1 MAEFLKKHRHIIFYL
16 IFGVLT
22 TAVNFVVYYICARL
36 LNIDTV
42 PSTIIA
48 WVAAVLF
55 AYITNRKWVFE
66 SQVTTRKGI
75 LIEIAM
81 FFLFR
86 LATGILDTVIM
97 YITVDVWAFNELIM
111 KIISNIIVII
121 LNYVFSKLLIFRKRK
136 N

>member
-22 TAVNFVVYYICARL
+22 TAVNFVVYYICARI

>member
-1 MAEFLKKHRHIIFYL
+1 MAELLKKHRHILFYL

-22 TAVNFVVYYICARL
+22 TAVNFIVYYICARL

-42 PSTIIA
+42 PSTIIS
-48 WVAAVLF
+48 WIIAVLF

-75 LIEIAM
+75 LIEIGM

-97 YITVDVWAFNELIM
+97 YVTVDVWEFNELIM
-111 KIISNIIVII
+111 KIVSNIIVII